1 MIKSLKV
8 TLLLLGAVAA
18 QEIFN
23 TADETQEWR
32 RRSAR
37 KVVGGIRLGFLNDI
51 HHEPDYDT
59 MVVDKIA
66 SKKKKLKL
74 VQ

>member
-23 TADETQEWR
+23 TADETQEWQ
-32 RRSAR
+32 RSAR